1 MRKDQQPSL
10 KGKQPG
16 NDASYEVG
24 YAKPPEHS
32 RFQKGRSGNPKGRP
46 KGARNKRP
54 ALYEERLKDII
65 LDEAYRTIPMREGG
79 RSVNIPVA
87 QAVMRAIAVNAAKGN
102 TRSQRL
108 FAQLLADTETS
119 RKLLHDEW
127 LETAL
132 EYKLNWQEELD
143 RRERLRI
150 TDLKDPLPHP
160 DHIVFDH
167 RTGAVRIEG
176 PSTKEQKAHYDRVR
190 RLRDD
195 SQHELDHL
203 LELRAEEPDATLVS
217 RLDRIIETNRDIIA
231 KADALLPKEV

>member
-1 MRKDQQPSL
+1 MKRGQQPSL
-10 KGKQPG
+10 KGKQPEQ
-16 NDASYEVG
+16 DTRYEVG

-46 KGARNKRP
+46 KGAKNKRP

-79 RSVNIPVA
+79 RSVDIPVA

-132 EYKLNWQEELD
+132 EYKMNWEEELD
-143 RRERLRI
+143 RRARLGI
-150 TDLKDPLPHP
+150 TDLKEPLPHP
-160 DHIVFDH
+160 DHMEIDYT
-167 RTGAVRIEG
+167 TGAVRIEG
-176 PSTKEQKAHYDRVR
+176 PSTKEQKALYDRVR
-190 RLRDD
+190 KLRDD
-195 SQHELDHL
+195 SQDELDHL
-203 LELRAEEPDATLVS
+203 LALCAEGADEKLLAG
-217 RLDRIIETNRDIIA
+217 LDPIIKINRDFIA
-231 KADALLPKEV
+231 KGNAVLPKDV